1 MTLTA
6 ALIFA
11 TAVVLDRHGTN
22 AVILNMI
29 DVVAWVFMWEAA
41 DIYFFQRSLL
51 KLHRRRA
58 LSMIEAVITFT
69 AS

>member
-6 ALIFA
+6 AFIFA
-11 TAVVLDRHGTN
+11 AAVVLDRHGTN